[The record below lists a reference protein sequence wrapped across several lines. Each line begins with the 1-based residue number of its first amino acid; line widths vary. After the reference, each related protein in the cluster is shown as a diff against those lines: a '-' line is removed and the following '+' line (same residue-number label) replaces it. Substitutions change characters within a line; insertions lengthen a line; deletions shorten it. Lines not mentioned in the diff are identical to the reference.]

1 MPVLDRCGT
10 DPARTGPGDFLCVRE
25 TRGGWMTC
33 DTGRMELLSWSVSYP
48 PLSAVV
54 PDARMECGPDVA
66 PRSRAWKART
76 GTPFSREPTP
86 IVQVRSVC
94 DRPLLSVSDRKMPV
108 LRARGG
114 HGRRGPTALH
124 RGGDGHKLHR
134 RVRPVRDDHLPRW
147 QGPRARASTWM
158 RGFDG
163 CARPAAQTSGERH
176 GHDHGPGGDV
186 RGGHGRPAT
195 FGSAIEPLGL

>member
-66 PRSRAWKART
+66 PRSRAWKARPGSPFRRDPRPMAVVGADVRPTAVDRERPPDAGAT
-76 GTPFSREPTP
+76 GTR
-86 IVQVRSVC
+86 
-94 DRPLLSVSDRKMPV
+94 
-108 LRARGG
+108 RARPARTKRLRLG
-114 HGRRGPTALH
+114 A
-124 RGGDGHKLHR
+124 DGHKLNR
-134 RVRPVRDDHLPRW
+134 RMRPVRDDHLPRW
-147 QGPRARASTWM
+147 QGLPARGSHQVV
-158 RGFDG
+158 FE
-163 CARPAAQTSGERH
+163 PAVSVLLTRRSEA
-176 GHDHGPGGDV
+176 
-186 RGGHGRPAT
+186 
-195 FGSAIEPLGL
+195 